1 MMTTRPAPVTLRL
14 EVRGIVQGVGFRQSL
29 AKRANALGLAGWVRN
44 RRDGSV
50 EALLCG
56 DPAKLEL
63 LKEWAHRG
71 PPLARVTEVKATS
84 PEWSESGS
92 ELSIGVEILPE
103 A

>member
-1 MMTTRPAPVTLRL
+1 MTTTPAPVTLKL

-29 AKRANALGLAGWVRN
+29 AKRANSLGLAGWVRN

-56 DPAKLEL
+56 DQAKVEL
-63 LKEWAHRG
+63 VKEWAHRG
-71 PPLARVTEVKATS
+71 PPLARVTAVKAS
-84 PEWSESGS
+84 SHGGADAGPEP
-92 ELSIGVEILPE
+92 SIPVEILPT

>member
-1 MMTTRPAPVTLRL
+1 MPAPTPVTLRL

-29 AKRANALGLAGWVRN
+29 ANRANALGLAGWVRN

-50 EALLCG
+50 EAMLCG

-63 LKEWAHRG
+63 VKEWAHHG
-71 PPLARVTEVKATS
+71 PPLARVIEVKASTAEWPDS
-84 PEWSESGS
+84 DPEP
-92 ELSIGVEILPE
+92 SIPVAILPT